1 MKTKVIL
8 GAAFVALMGAPA
20 MAGNGMPTYP
30 YHAANNCPAGLS
42 PIVMG
47 VVICCGTPNQ
57 NVSYSSMMA
66 HPVAKKKVHKVYKK
80 KHVRYVPKDTCI
92 EGEKGCY

>member
-1 MKTKVIL
+1 MNSKVVI

-20 MAGNGMPTYP
+20 MASDLMPTYP
-30 YHAANNCPAGLS
+30 YHGANNCPTGLS

-47 VVICCGTPNQ
+47 GVICCGTPNQ

-66 HPVAKKKVHKVYKK
+66 HPAKTHKTTYKK
-80 KHVRYVPKDTCI
+80 RVVRHVPRDTCI